1 MEKLLILYGEQNV
14 GKTSTLRKVFEIL
27 TGHKLNS
34 HDPKK
39 DMRVVLT
46 VGNKTIFMSTFGD
59 SATAISQNFNFFNR
73 KMRSTMIVYELD
85 GGKLK
90 KKTKAD
96 LSRLPAPDICITACR
111 IYKSGTPND
120 IFDKLNESIL
130 DIMPIKDIHWIAK
143 TEAKGNREIQKTVNA
158 DLETALNITAEIIIN
173 KIV

>member
-73 KMRSTMIVYELD
+73 KMRSTMIVYELG

-143 TEAKGNREIQKTVNA
+143 TEAKENEEIQKT
-158 DLETALNITAEIIIN
+158 LETALNITAEIIIN